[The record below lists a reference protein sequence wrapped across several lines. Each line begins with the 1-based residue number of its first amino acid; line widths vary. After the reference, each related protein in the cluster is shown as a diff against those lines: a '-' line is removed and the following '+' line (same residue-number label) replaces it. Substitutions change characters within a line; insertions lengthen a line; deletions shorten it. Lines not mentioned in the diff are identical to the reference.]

1 MEEIDSRI
9 HERVSRSLENANA
22 DMVLKA
28 ARAEEHMAAAKKI
41 EAETDMLDK
50 DFVRDVTGVNSI
62 EKERDKEHDMIKKI
76 EELNSKE
83 RMEFMKA
90 QQNSYISGST
100 KPTNETN
107 YAQ

>member
-1 MEEIDSRI
+1 MNGLGQIGADSPILNQANGLGNVVQPQQEQQTYGRKT
-9 HERVSRSLENANA
+9 SL
-22 DMVLKA
+22 D
-28 ARAEEHMAAAKKI
+28 KI
-41 EAETDMLDK
+41 EHAKAEKMK
-50 DFVRDVTGVNSI
+50 

-90 QQNSYISGST
+90 KQNSYISGSA
-100 KPTNETN
+100 KPTNEIN